1 MTLIAPQI
9 EICAVTDLETV
20 LLKPVTHM
28 VSIWDTDSRDAAE
41 TIRFAKLC
49 RPQLAVLECR
59 FDDPLGHSG
68 SGKVATARDIRKIL
82 DFVKPCGPEHTL
94 LVHCRAGVARS
105 PAVAFAALCQTLG
118 AGRESEGL
126 QHIFELRP
134 MAEPDPGIIRIA
146 DGLLHRKGAMS
157 DALSK
162 V

>member
-1 MTLIAPQI
+1 MNAPHLK
-9 EICAVTDLETV
+9 ICAVTDLEAV
-20 LLKPVTHM
+20 LLEPITHM

-82 DFVKPCGPEHTL
+82 EFVKPCGPDATL

-105 PAVAFAALCQTLG
+105 PAVAFAALCQALG
-118 AGRESEGL
+118 PGHERESL
-126 QHIFELRP
+126 QRIFALRP
-134 MAEPDPGIIRIA
+134 KALPDRGIIQIA
-146 DGLLHRKGAMS
+146 DGLLKRSGAMI
-157 DALSK
+157 DALSRWH
-162 V
+162 